1 MGRVARSW
9 ASDGAIGLGKIL
21 DPKSVTATAAE
32 GLRPS
37 LGEWLFGG
45 GRRYPSRYRIVEVLS
60 VVAFAS
66 FAWLLADEAI
76 AGLSTRPAFA
86 LWLPP
91 VALAAFVA
99 SDFVSGFVHWLADTY
114 CHADTPFV
122 GPKFVAPFREH
133 HDDPLA
139 ITRHDFIEANGDNCC
154 ISLLVLVPAYLW
166 LPMREQAWAALAGL
180 WVLLLAMSVLLT
192 SLAHGWAHMEEPP
205 RLVARLQ
212 RMGLLLTREHH
223 AMHHVAPH
231 RTHYCIT
238 TGWLNPLLD
247 KLRFFAHLERVFD
260 LLMPRADAAPAK
272 ASTTTSD
279 AAPPSARG

>member
-1 MGRVARSW
+1 M
-9 ASDGAIGLGKIL
+9 GLGKIL
-21 DPKSVTATAAE
+21 EPKSATGNPKVE
-32 GLRPS
+32 LRPS

-66 FAWLLADEAI
+66 FAWLLAAEAL

-86 LWLPP
+86 LWVPP
-91 VALAAFVA
+91 VALAAYVA

-166 LPMREQAWAALAGL
+166 FPMREHAWAALAGL

-192 SLAHGWAHMEEPP
+192 SMAHGWAHMTEPP
-205 RLVARLQ
+205 RFVARLQ
-212 RMGLLLTREHH
+212 RVGLLLTREHH
-223 AMHHVAPH
+223 ALHHVAPH

-247 KLRFFAHLERVFD
+247 RLRFFVHLERVFD
-260 LLMPRADAAPAK
+260 LLMPRADAER
-272 ASTTTSD
+272 ASDRSTSND
-279 AAPPSARG
+279 PAPPSAPS